1 MAANGQ
7 EHPEDHMK
15 SWQIARLV
23 CGAIFIATAA
33 VAADGPV
40 KIGVLNDQN
49 SVYSVD
55 GGKETVEA
63 VRMAVEDTGPVLG
76 QRVEVLAA
84 DHQNKP
90 DVGLSIARQWFD
102 VDGVDAIADVPNSAI
117 GFGVQNL
124 STEKK
129 KVALLIGSMS
139 ADITGSKCSPY
150 AVQWGAD
157 TWSMSRTL
165 ADAVMARGGRDWFF
179 IGADYTFGKS
189 LVRETGEEVTAKG
202 GKVLGAVYAPLG
214 ANDFSSFVLQAQQ
227 SRADVIALAN
237 SSADTVNTLKQA
249 IEFGIDR
256 KRQRFAAYILF
267 ISHIKAMT
275 LDVAQGLLL
284 VNPFYW
290 DLDEDTRAFSRRF
303 MERVGHPPDW
313 DPVMNYSAV
322 LHYLKAIQAVGSKE
336 ADKVIAKMREM
347 PVNDVATKNGH
358 LRPDGRL
365 ERDLYLLE
373 VKAPAEST
381 GPWDLYKVDATIPAA
396 KAFRPLDQGGCPLIG
411 AH

>member
-1 MAANGQ
+1 VQ
-7 EHPEDHMK
+7 
-15 SWQIARLV
+15 V
-23 CGAIFIATAA
+23 
-33 VAADGPV
+33 V
-40 KIGVLNDQN
+40 
-49 SVYSVD
+49 
-55 GGKETVEA
+55 
-63 VRMAVEDTGPVLG
+63 
-76 QRVEVLAA
+76 AA

-90 DVGLSIARQWFD
+90 DVGLAIARHWFD

-117 GFGVQNL
+117 GFGVQTL
-124 STEKK
+124 STERK

-157 TWSMSRTL
+157 TWSMSHTL
-165 ADAVMARGGRDWFF
+165 ANAVMARGGHDWFF
-179 IGADYTFGKS
+179 IGADYTFGRS
-189 LVRETGEEVTAKG
+189 LVHETGEEVEARG
-202 GKVLGAVYAPLG
+202 GKVRGAVYAPLG
-214 ANDFSSFVLQAQQ
+214 ASDFSSFVLQAQQ

-249 IEFGIDR
+249 IEFGVDR
-256 KRQRFAAYILF
+256 KQQRFAAYILF

-290 DLDEDTRAFSRRF
+290 DLNDETRAFSQRF
-303 MERVGHPPDW
+303 MQRVGHPPDW

-322 LHYLKAIQAVGSKE
+322 LHYLKAIQAVGSKD
-336 ADKVIAKMREM
+336 ADKIIAKMREM
-347 PVNDVATKNGH
+347 PVNDVATKDGH
-358 LRPDGRL
+358 LRLDGRL

-381 GPWDLYKVDATIPAA
+381 GPWDLYKVDTTIPAS
-396 KAFRPLDQGGCPLIG
+396 KAFRPLDQGGCPLVA

>member
-1 MAANGQ
+1 MKAWRIAAIIC
-7 EHPEDHMK
+7 
-15 SWQIARLV
+15 SVVL
-23 CGAIFIATAA
+23 IATTAD
-33 VAADGPV
+33 AADGPV

-63 VRMAVEDTGPVLG
+63 VRMAVEDAGPVLG
-76 QRVEVLAA
+76 RPVEVLAA

-129 KVALLIGSMS
+129 KVALLVGSMS

-157 TWSMSRTL
+157 TWSISRTL

-214 ANDFSSFVLQAQQ
+214 ASDFSSFVLQAQQ

-249 IEFGIDR
+249 IEFGLDR
-256 KRQRFAAYILF
+256 KQQRFVAYILF
-267 ISHIKAMT
+267 VSHIKAMT

-290 DLDEDTRAFSRRF
+290 DLNDDTRAFSRRF
-303 MERVGHPPDW
+303 MQRVGHPPDW

-322 LHYLKAIQAVGSKE
+322 LHYLKAIQAVGSKD

-373 VKAPAEST
+373 VKMPTEST

-396 KAFRPLDQGGCPLIG
+396 KAFRPLDQGSCPLVG
-411 AH
+411 NH

>member
-1 MAANGQ
+1 MKAFITLAAA
-7 EHPEDHMK
+7 MF
-15 SWQIARLV
+15 V
-23 CGAIFIATAA
+23 A
-33 VAADGPV
+33 VSFTSADADEKPV

-55 GGKETVEA
+55 GGPETVVA
-63 VRMAVEDTGPVLG
+63 VRMAAEDAGPVLG
-76 QRVEVLAA
+76 QPVEVVAA

-90 DVGLSIARQWFD
+90 DIGLSIARQWYD

-124 STEKK
+124 STDKK
-129 KVALLIGSMS
+129 KVALFVGAMS
-139 ADITGSKCSPY
+139 SDITGPKCSPY

-157 TWSMSRTL
+157 TWSISHTL

-189 LVRETGEEVTAKG
+189 LVHETSDEVIAKG

-227 SRADVIALAN
+227 SRASVIALAN

-249 IEFGIDR
+249 IEFGVDR
-256 KRQRFAAYILF
+256 KRQSFVAYVLF
-267 ISHIKAMT
+267 IDHIKSMT
-275 LDVAQGLLL
+275 LQVAHGLLL

-290 DLDEDTRAFSRRF
+290 DLNDQTRQFSKRF
-303 MERVGHPPDW
+303 MDRVGHPPDW
-313 DPVMNYSAV
+313 DPVMTYSAV
-322 LHYLKAIQAVGSKE
+322 LHYLKAVQAVGTKD
-336 ADKVIAKMREM
+336 AGKVLAKMRET
-347 PVNDVATKNGH
+347 PVNDFATINGH
-358 LRPDGRL
+358 LRADGRL
-365 ERDLYLLE
+365 ERDLYLVE
-373 VKAPAEST
+373 VKAQEEST

-396 KAFRPLDQGGCPLIG
+396 QAFRPVDQGGCPLV
-411 AH
+411 AKH

>member
-1 MAANGQ
+1 MRVR
-7 EHPEDHMK
+7 
-15 SWQIARLV
+15 QIASIT
-23 CGAIFIATAA
+23 CGAILVASAA
-33 VAADGPV
+33 VAGDGPV

-63 VRMAVEDTGPVLG
+63 VRMAVEDAGPVLG
-76 QRVEVLAA
+76 KPVEVVGA

-90 DVGLSIARQWFD
+90 DLGLAIARKWFD

-129 KVALLIGSMS
+129 KVALLVGSVS
-139 ADITGSKCSPY
+139 ADITGTKCSPY

-179 IGADYTFGKS
+179 IGADYTFGQS
-189 LVRETGEEVTAKG
+189 LVRETAEEVTAKG
-202 GKVLGAVYAPLG
+202 GQVLGAVFAPLG
-214 ANDFSSFVLQAQQ
+214 ASDFSSFVLQAQQ
-227 SRADVIALAN
+227 SQAHVIALAN
-237 SSADTVNTLKQA
+237 SSGDTVNALKQA
-249 IEFGIDR
+249 MEFGLDPQ
-256 KRQRFAAYILF
+256 RQRFVAYILF
-267 ISHIKAMT
+267 VSHIKAMT
-275 LDVAQGLLL
+275 LDVAHGLLL

-290 DLDEDTRAFSRRF
+290 DLNDETREFSRRF
-303 MERVGHPPDW
+303 MQRIGHPPDW

-322 LHYLKAIQAVGSKE
+322 LHYLKAVQATGSKD

-373 VKAPAEST
+373 VKTPAEST

-396 KAFRPLDQGGCPLIG
+396 KAFRPLDQGGCPLVG
-411 AH
+411 KP